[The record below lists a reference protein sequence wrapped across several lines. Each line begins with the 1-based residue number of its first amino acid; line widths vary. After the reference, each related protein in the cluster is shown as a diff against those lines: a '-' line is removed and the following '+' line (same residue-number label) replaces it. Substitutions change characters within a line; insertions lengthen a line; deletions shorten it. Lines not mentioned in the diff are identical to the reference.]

1 MNIEKIRSIP
11 RNIRVDIRKK
21 LLDEQFSNKYCKKC
35 GLYNK
40 VINPYLEG
48 RGNKNSKLLILGEA
62 PAENEDIQ
70 GQPFVG
76 RSGQILQDRINKF
89 SIDCYISN
97 AVRCRPTDTQGKN
110 RKPTPTE
117 IKCCYPFTIKL
128 IKEIKPKVI
137 LTLGNIPTNQ
147 ILNNNLGI
155 TVCRGKKFYHS
166 ELGAYVIPTYHPSY
180 LARTNDHILYSQ
192 FEEDLNLANSLIY
205 STPVRTVQAK
215 PKSLVDPIEIKDYL
229 TSILSKT
236 AVAVDLETTGL
247 DSKVDRITDISFCY
261 EIGKG
266 IHIKWENVIPH
277 MELLKEVMASSV
289 DKVGHNFTFDK
300 EFLES
305 VGIKVNGFKFDTMLA
320 EHTLTMSMEGKEI
333 NGLYKLKTMAWYYT
347 NCGGYES
354 VLGEG
359 GIKAIIKPKAA
370 KKSKKELME
379 DVESF
384 INPEEAELDDCFSYI
399 DSEKVKRLNSLGIEP
414 LPYYSAMDAD
424 TTYKIYLKQKPLI
437 DKDYSFIYNEIII
450 PLAPVLNKMKM
461 NGIKL
466 DLDYMNKVFD
476 ENVKEAS
483 ELEADIYKKA
493 KRKFDIDSPQQLSEI
508 IFKVFKVKPNDDYKT
523 PKGAYS
529 VDVEAIKFYS
539 KKNKNLERIVEY
551 RKLNKQ
557 NSTYITGF
565 KKFMDESTHR
575 VHASYLQHSTA
586 TGRLSC
592 INPPVQTIPKD
603 NKIRNMIIPSEGN
616 KLLVSDLSQIELRI
630 LAMLSKDSNMIE
642 AFNSGMDFHSTTA
655 CKMFNIDPNI
665 FDKKNNPKH
674 ASARDASKT
683 INFGIVYGQS
693 AYALADS
700 LKIDVKEAQ
709 GFIDTWF
716 RTYPNIQRWMNG
728 VIAFTRR
735 NGYIETLYGRRRW
748 LPMIHSSD
756 KKIQSAAERRAI
768 NTVVQSSAGDINNI
782 ALIRAQKWIDDTNK
796 KSMLVA
802 AVHDSILI
810 DAVPEE
816 VEEISIKIMEF
827 QTKDIPR
834 ITVPLVSDV
843 QILDRWEK

>member
-11 RNIRVDIRKK
+11 QNIRVDIRSK

-35 GLYNK
+35 GLYSE
-40 VINPYLEG
+40 VRNPYIEG
-48 RGNKNSKLLILGEA
+48 RGNKNSKLLILGEG
-62 PAENEDIQ
+62 PGEEEDKQ

-76 RSGQILQDRINKF
+76 KSGHILQERLNKF
-89 SIDCYISN
+89 NIDCYLSN
-97 AVRCRPTDTQGKN
+97 GVRCRSTDTQGKN

-117 IKCCYPFTIKL
+117 IKCCIPFTVQL
-128 IKEIKPKVI
+128 IKEMQPKVI
-137 LTLGNIPTNQ
+137 VTLGNIPTNQ

-155 TVCRGKKFYHS
+155 TVCRGKKFYHP
-166 ELGAYVIPTYHPSY
+166 EFKCYVIPTYHPSY
-180 LARTNDHILYSQ
+180 LARINDHILYTQ
-192 FEEDLNLANSLIY
+192 FEEDLYLANSLVYTPPIRTIESRP
-205 STPVRTVQAK
+205 STLIDPV
-215 PKSLVDPIEIKDYL
+215 DINDYL
-229 TSILSKT
+229 KSILNKK

-247 DSKVDRITDISFCY
+247 NSKVDRITDISFCY
-261 EIGKG
+261 EVGKG
-266 IHIKWENVIPH
+266 IHIKWENIIPH
-277 MELLKEVMASSV
+277 MELLKEVMASNV
-289 DKVGHNFTFDK
+289 DKIGHNFIFDK

-305 VGIKVNGFKFDTMLA
+305 VGIKVNNFKFDTMLA

-359 GIKAIIKPKAA
+359 GIKSFIKTKTV
-370 KKSKKELME
+370 KKKKKETEE
-379 DVESF
+379 DIENF
-384 INPEEAELDDCFSYI
+384 MNTEDTELDKCYSFV
-399 DSEKVKRLNSLGIEP
+399 DSEKVKKLSSLGIEP
-414 LPYYSAMDAD
+414 LQYYSAMDAD
-424 TTYKIYLKQKPLI
+424 TTYKVYLKQKPLI
-437 DKDYSFIYNEIII
+437 DKDYSFIFYEIII
-450 PLAPVLNKMKM
+450 PLAPVLNKMKL

-476 ENVKEAS
+476 ENVKEAA

-493 KRKFDIDSPQQLSEI
+493 KRKFDIDSPKQLADI

-565 KKFMDESTHR
+565 KKFMDEKTHR
-575 VHASYLQHSTA
+575 VYASYLQHSTA

-592 INPPVQTIPKD
+592 INPPIQTIPRD

-630 LAMLSKDSNMIE
+630 LAMLSKDPNMIE
-642 AFNSGMDFHSTTA
+642 AFNSGMDFHSATA
-655 CKMFNIDPNI
+655 CKMFNIDPEI

-674 ASARDASKT
+674 AACRDASKT
-683 INFGIVYGQS
+683 INFGIIYGQS

-709 GFIDTWF
+709 NFIDTWF
-716 RTYPNIQRWMNG
+716 KTYSNIQRWMNG
-728 VIAFTRR
+728 VIAFTKR
-735 NGYIETLYGRRRW
+735 NGYIETLYGRKRW

-756 KKIQSAAERRAI
+756 KKIQAAATRRAI

-782 ALIRAQKWIDDTNK
+782 ALIRTQNWLDETNK

-802 AVHDSILI
+802 AVHDSVLI

-834 ITVPLVSDV
+834 ITIPLVSDV
-843 QILDRWEK
+843 QILDRWIK